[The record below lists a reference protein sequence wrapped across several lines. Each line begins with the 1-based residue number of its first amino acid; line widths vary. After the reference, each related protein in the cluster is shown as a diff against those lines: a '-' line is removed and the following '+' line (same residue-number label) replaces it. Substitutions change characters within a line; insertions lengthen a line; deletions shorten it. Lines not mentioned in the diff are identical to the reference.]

1 MMEAVYVQL
10 CFLKGVLLSVLGAAI
25 RRLNPAN
32 LKLFTMK
39 KDVQFL
45 RGVNIVVVVMIF
57 LIWKTLV
64 LLVRGICGRM
74 VCFGST

>member
-45 RGVNIVVVVMIF
+45 RGVNIVVVVMMF
-57 LIWKTLV
+57 
-64 LLVRGICGRM
+64 
-74 VCFGST
+74 